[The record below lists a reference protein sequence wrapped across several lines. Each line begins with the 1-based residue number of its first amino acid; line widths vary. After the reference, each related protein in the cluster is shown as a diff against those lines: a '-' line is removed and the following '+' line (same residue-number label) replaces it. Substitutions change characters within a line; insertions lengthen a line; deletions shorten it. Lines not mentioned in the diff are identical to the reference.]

1 MKNIIVI
8 SIFIIILSCCKANDI
23 NPKCETNKRNV
34 TIRNENKPT
43 MLIFVIGFKNPQSER
58 AAKVYYLIQQVYC
71 SIPNVSGL
79 DYGLILYPNTAI
91 QSFTSSDFPNTLLK
105 AQKNTDIANCENY
118 KESLKNV
125 GSQSALTNYKRV
137 ELFIVMDSDVVC
149 DFYTEFKSKN
159 LDSKFRFN
167 AIRFDSKVI
176 NGTYS
181 LNYPNIESINI
192 NETNA
197 SSEVKLAAFNFI
209 GDIFGIPRS
218 EEEEE
223 EVVVVEEY
231 DGHRTV
237 EYIVIGLIVL
247 GFLIG
252 AIGIFFMVRNSKRNA
267 RIKEETR
274 VADIERRKQLEVEAT
289 KKKEA
294 YILRLYGPR
303 NNGVHKI
310 DLDDLP
316 SEQDAYDEG
325 KLTPRPSHTETK
337 TEIKKK

>member
-1 MKNIIVI
+1 M
-8 SIFIIILSCCKANDI
+8 
-23 NPKCETNKRNV
+23 
-34 TIRNENKPT
+34 
-43 MLIFVIGFKNPQSER
+43 
-58 AAKVYYLIQQVYC
+58 
-71 SIPNVSGL
+71 
-79 DYGLILYPNTAI
+79 
-91 QSFTSSDFPNTLLK
+91 
-105 AQKNTDIANCENY
+105 
-118 KESLKNV
+118 
-125 GSQSALTNYKRV
+125 
-137 ELFIVMDSDVVC
+137 
-149 DFYTEFKSKN
+149 
-159 LDSKFRFN
+159 
-167 AIRFDSKVI
+167 
-176 NGTYS
+176 NGTIS
-181 LNYPNIESINI
+181 LNYPNIDSINI
-192 NETNA
+192 SETNA

-218 EEEEE
+218 EEEEEVVVEEYDGHRTVEYVVIGLIVLGFLIEEEE

-252 AIGIFFMVRNSKRNA
+252 AIGIFFMIRNSKRNA